1 MARSRFD
8 GKRRLNLHGGDTYG
22 MKILQYTPQ
31 GHRTGCSR
39 GRIPKLAVMAVTAAL
54 LGVTGLYLEAS
65 APTEYEVKAA
75 YLYNFGRFVRW
86 PANARGNGKA
96 YFPICVLGQ
105 DPFGR
110 ALDATIGGQSID
122 GKNVVARRILTPADA
137 LGCRV
142 LFISSSED
150 GELKNVLSALDG
162 TSVLTVSDMPQ
173 FTRRGGMICLIT
185 QHNRIRFEVNLA
197 AAERVG
203 LMLSS
208 QLLKLA
214 VSVDRNF
221 QPGTDR

>member
-1 MARSRFD
+1 MV
-8 GKRRLNLHGGDTYG
+8 GVWLELRRGDSYG
-22 MKILQYTPQ
+22 MRILKYTPQ
-31 GHRTGCSR
+31 GHVVKHHR
-39 GRIPKLAVMAVTAAL
+39 GRIPKLAVTAVAAAL
-54 LGVTGLYLEAS
+54 LGFSGLYLEAS
-65 APTEYEVKAA
+65 APTEYQVKAA
-75 YLYNFGRFVRW
+75 YLYNFGRFVQW
-86 PANARGNGKA
+86 PADATAKEKA

-110 ALDATIGGQSID
+110 ALDATVGGQSID
-122 GKNVVARRILTPADA
+122 GKQVVARRILTPADA

-150 GELKNVLSALDG
+150 GELKNVLSALDD

-173 FTRRGGMICLIT
+173 FTARGGMIRLIT

-214 VSVDRNF
+214 VNVDRNF
-221 QPGTDR
+221 QPGTGR